1 MRIEIRYTSHFE
13 YPEPVR
19 ESHNVLRACPATTS
33 HQVLISYTMRSRPL
47 SRVLSYAD
55 YWGTRVDAFS
65 IRRAHHRLEVIAEAT
80 VDTSPRPAPES
91 DDGIAAYRSDDVVLG
106 LHAFLQPS
114 PHARWNGRL
123 ADEAATVTD
132 GATSAVD
139 AVTAIHDAV
148 AAHLEY
154 APGSTYVGM
163 DVNDVWDRGRG
174 VCQDFAHAAIAM
186 YRAVG
191 IPARYVS
198 GYLYAADQS
207 VGLAPEEA
215 EIEIATHAWVE
226 AFVPGWG
233 WWELDP
239 TNPTPVGELHVK
251 IGHGRD
257 YDDVM
262 PLRGVYHGP
271 EDHALGVSVTMSR
284 ERLSHA
290 QEQ

>member
-1 MRIEIRYTSHFE
+1 MRIEIRYASRFV
-13 YPEPVR
+13 YLEPVR
-19 ESHNVLRACPATTS
+19 ESHNVLRACPATTPQQVVASYDVRS
-33 HQVLISYTMRSRPL
+33 HPASRIMSY
-47 SRVLSYAD
+47 VD

-65 IRRAHHRLEVIAEAT
+65 IRRAHDRLDVIAEAT
-80 VDTSPRPAPES
+80 VDTSPRPDPES
-91 DDGIAAYRSDDVVLG
+91 DARFEAYGADDVVLA
-106 LHAFLQPS
+106 LHGYLQPS
-114 PHARWNGRL
+114 PHARWDDRL
-123 ADEAATVTD
+123 ADAARAAIA
-132 GATSAVD
+132 GAPKAID

-148 AAHLEY
+148 ATRLEY

-163 DVNDVWDRGRG
+163 DVNDVWERGRG

-198 GYLYAADQS
+198 GYLYAEDQT
-207 VGLAPEEA
+207 VGLPPEDA

-239 TNPTPVGELHVK
+239 TNPIPVGELHVK

-271 EDHALGVSVTMSR
+271 ADHSLGVSVTMSR
-284 ERLSHA
+284 DRLSQA

>member
-1 MRIEIRYTSHFE
+1 MRIEIRYASRFE

-19 ESHNVLRACPATTS
+19 ESHNMLRACPATTP
-33 HQVLISYTMRSRPL
+33 HQVVVSYDVRSRPM
-47 SRVLSYAD
+47 SRVLSYVD

-65 IRRAHHRLEVIAEAT
+65 IRRAHDRLDVIAEAV
-80 VDTSPRPAPES
+80 VDTSSRPAPES
-91 DDGIAAYRSDDVVLG
+91 DAGVEAYRGDDIVLG
-106 LHAFLQPS
+106 LHTFLQPS
-114 PHARWNGRL
+114 PHARWSGTL
-123 ADEAATVTD
+123 AREAADVVA
-132 GATSAVD
+132 GATSAVE
-139 AVTAIHDAV
+139 AVSAVHDAV
-148 AAHLEY
+148 AVRLEY

-163 DVNDVWDRGRG
+163 DVNDVWERGRG

-198 GYLYAADQS
+198 GYLYAEDQS
-207 VGLAPEEA
+207 VGLPPEEA

-239 TNPTPVGELHVK
+239 TNPTPVGELHTK

-271 EDHALGVSVTMSR
+271 ADHALGVSVTMSR
-284 ERLSHA
+284 EHLSQA

>member
-1 MRIEIRYTSHFE
+1 MRIEIRYASQFV

-19 ESHNVLRACPATTS
+19 ESHNVLRACPVTTA
-33 HQVLISYTMRSRPL
+33 HQTLVSYDVRTHPMSRI
-47 SRVLSYAD
+47 LSYVD

-65 IRRAHHRLEVIAEAT
+65 IRRAHGRLDVVAEAT
-80 VDTSPRPAPES
+80 VETSPRPTPES
-91 DDGIAAYRSDDVVLG
+91 DAGLEAYQTDEVVLG
-106 LHAFLQPS
+106 LHTFLQRS
-114 PHARWNGRL
+114 PHAQWDGRV
-123 ADEAATVTD
+123 ADAARTAIAGTS
-132 GATSAVD
+132 SAVE

-148 AAHLEY
+148 AARLAY

-163 DVNDVWDRGRG
+163 DVNEVWDEGRG

-207 VGLAPEEA
+207 VGLPPEEA

-239 TNPTPVGELHVK
+239 TNPTPVGELHVE

-271 EDHALGVSVTMSR
+271 ADHALGVSVTMSR
-284 ERLSHA
+284 ERLSQA

>member
-1 MRIEIRYTSHFE
+1 MRIEIRYATQFV

-19 ESHNVLRACPATTS
+19 ESHNVLRACPAPTAR
-33 HQVLISYTMRSRPL
+33 QILVSYDVRTRPVSRI
-47 SRVLSYAD
+47 LSYVD

-65 IRRAHHRLEVIAEAT
+65 VRRAHERLDVIAEAT
-80 VDTSPRPAPES
+80 VETSARPNPEPRAGLE
-91 DDGIAAYRSDDVVLG
+91 AYGEDEVVLG

-114 PHARWNGRL
+114 PHVRWDGRL
-123 ADEAATVTD
+123 AEAARTAVAR
-132 GATSAVD
+132 ATSAVD
-139 AVTAIHDAV
+139 AVAAICDAV
-148 AAHLEY
+148 ASHLEY

-163 DVNDVWDRGRG
+163 DVNDVWERGRG
-174 VCQDFAHAAIAM
+174 VCQDFAHAAIAL
-186 YRAVG
+186 YRAAG

-207 VGLAPEEA
+207 VGLPPEEA

-271 EDHALGVSVTMSR
+271 REHALGVSVTMSR
-284 ERLSHA
+284 EHLSQA